1 MEGSE
6 LSGQIDQWA
15 KDNAEEHA
23 KVEQEMADGRNGNP
37 LWFKPF
43 AVGGD
48 FNPREIETR
57 DWLSVGLLLCC
68 HVTLLISPGG
78 VGKSTL
84 AMLIAVAVALGRKDL
99 IPGRDVTKSGNVL
112 VVNSEDDLSEMKR
125 RLAGILTGH
134 EIDADELTGKLHI
147 ESLYGRSGL
156 LAASD
161 EGGGISDGN
170 LFKQLVE
177 FCNENNIKLIVID
190 PLVGFHDA
198 NENDNGVMEKVAT
211 TLRRVARSTGAAVLA
226 IHHTRK
232 GQGSET
238 HAGDMDA
245 GRGAS
250 ALTAAA
256 RIAITVARM
265 TKETAKKLNLDWQVG
280 KHLRRIDD
288 AKQNYAPPAETVSW
302 FEMRDTRIAN
312 GERVGVPVSF
322 DMSEITTRA
331 AAVKDQEREN
341 AQILQR
347 IKTAKVIVG
356 DTSEGSK
363 HQPEVV
369 DLYEQATGLK
379 RSAVQDHIRK
389 LPIGKENAFR
399 FTSDTERSLLIW
411 RNNVGTD
418 QQPRYQIE
426 WSNKM

>member
-1 MEGSE
+1 MDAAELMES
-6 LSGQIDQWA
+6 LNHIDQTEAETRA
-15 KDNAEEHA
+15 KA
-23 KVEQEMADGRNGNP
+23 EQEMADGRNGNP

-57 DWLSVGLLLCC
+57 DWLSQGLLLCC

-84 AMLIAVAVALGRKDL
+84 SMLIAVAVALGRKDL

-134 EIDADELTGKLHI
+134 EIDADKLAGKLHI

-177 FCNENNIKLIVID
+177 FCNENSIKLIVID

-211 TLRRVARSTGAAVLA
+211 TLRRVARTTGAAVLA
-226 IHHTRK
+226 VHHTRK
-232 GQGSET
+232 AQGSET

-265 TKETAKKLNLDWQVG
+265 TKETAKKLSLDWQVG

-322 DMSEITTRA
+322 DMDGIAEHA
-331 AAVKDQEREN
+331 AAVKDQEREA
-341 AQILQR
+341 AQVLQR
-347 IKTAKVIVG
+347 IKTAKLIVG
-356 DTSEGSK
+356 DTSEGAK

-389 LPIGKENAFR
+389 LPIGNENAFR
-399 FTSDTERSLLIW
+399 FTSKAQHDLLIW
-411 RNNVGTD
+411 RNQVGTD
-418 QQPRYQIE
+418 KRPLYEIE
-426 WSNKM
+426 WSAA